1 MTKTKEISVAAL
13 VASISDQIGASAAAA
28 QLIGDHVAH
37 AALDD
42 LHQILHQLK
51 ARAITAAPCLTAPDA
66 AIVKKLLEL

>member
-1 MTKTKEISVAAL
+1 MAKKDVGTDYAAL
-13 VASISDQIGASAAAA
+13 SLSDQIGAAAAA
-28 QLIGDHVAH
+28 ARLIGDHVAH

-51 ARAITAAPCLTAPDA
+51 ARAITAAPCLTAHDA